1 MKPESP
7 LPLVKGDYF
16 VIRSNMTTLGGGSV
30 IEPRA
35 KRHRRRHEP
44 TLRRLRTLELG
55 SSEDIVLNVIESS
68 GLTPVNVEFVSNS
81 TNIEKPKIIAEL
93 GKLVS
98 SHRIVATRVQLE
110 IANFFADT
118 HWDNL
123 RKSLLS
129 LLKEFHAKFPLREGV
144 PREELRSRL
153 GLENSVYNDVIV
165 MLVNGGAIKEQASL
179 IALENHVSLL
189 SKDQEIEAQR
199 YVGTLNLNPFA
210 PPTNQD
216 LDQEIVNYLIETGE
230 VVRVSDGVIFAA
242 ESYDSML
249 NKVRDYIRM
258 NGEISIADVRDMF
271 STSRKYSLALMD
283 HMDQQ
288 QITRRVGDVR
298 ILR

>member
-1 MKPESP
+1 MC
-7 LPLVKGDYF
+7 
-16 VIRSNMTTLGGGSV
+16 IRDS
-30 IEPRA
+30 
-35 KRHRRRHEP
+35 
-44 TLRRLRTLELG
+44 
-55 SSEDIVLNVIESS
+55 
-68 GLTPVNVEFVSNS
+68 
-81 TNIEKPKIIAEL
+81 
-93 GKLVS
+93 
-98 SHRIVATRVQLE
+98 
-110 IANFFADT
+110 
-118 HWDNL
+118 
-123 RKSLLS
+123 
-129 LLKEFHAKFPLREGV
+129 
-144 PREELRSRL
+144 
-153 GLENSVYNDVIV
+153 NDVIV
-165 MLVNGGAIKEQASL
+165 MLVNGGAIKEQSSL

-210 PPTNQD
+210 PPTNQE
-216 LDQEIVNYLIETGE
+216 LDQEIVNYLIEAGE